1 MPKSRTNE
9 GSLALVA
16 MVTGASRGIGRA
28 IACALATDGYDVAIT
43 ARTVVEGT
51 GPGGLPGSLES
62 TASAIEAAGRRAL
75 PVTLDLLDRSSLVP
89 AVESVLASWGHID
102 VLVNNAIYVGPGN
115 DDRFLDVDPENLE
128 RRIFANLTAQ
138 LLLSQRALLA
148 MAERGTG
155 TVINIT
161 SGAGLRDPGAPT
173 GEPGGWALGY
183 GASKGGFHR
192 MAGVVAVELGDRGIR
207 CFNVEPGF
215 TATERVVAKAGLSW
229 VAGRGKPPEVVGEV
243 VAWLLR
249 QADGTVAN
257 GSMVSVDT
265 VAAELGLVSR

>member
-1 MPKSRTNE
+1 
-9 GSLALVA
+9 

-28 IACALATDGYDVAIT
+28 IACALASDGYDVAIT

-62 TASAIEAAGRRAL
+62 TTAAIDALGRRAM
-75 PVTLDLLDRSSLVP
+75 PVTLDLLDRASLVP
-89 AVESVLASWGHID
+89 AVESVLGAWGQID

-115 DDRFLDVDPENLE
+115 DDRFLDVDPEHLE

-138 LLLSQRALLA
+138 LLLSQHALRA
-148 MAERGTG
+148 MADRGTG

-161 SGAGLRDPGAPT
+161 SGAGLRDPGAPV
-173 GEPGGWALGY
+173 GESGGWALGY
-183 GASKGGFHR
+183 GVSKGGFHR

-207 CFNVEPGF
+207 CFNLEPGF
-215 TATERVVAKAGLSW
+215 VATERVIAKAGLSW

-249 QADGTVAN
+249 QPAGAVTNGTT
-257 GSMVSVDT
+257 VSVDA
-265 VAAELGLVSR
+265 VADQLGLVSR